1 MFNVEWLVLEN
12 LREGN
17 SRLRG
22 YEHLRNTQCW
32 IYHVLIF
39 SMNQTFFPYSYIKSK
54 NFKKILVDDICH
66 PLHNLLL
73 ILISVSKARDRPRF
87 IGSLFLTA
95 SLGHMLLPCI
105 DCRFCLSGK
114 AGCCSVGSISFDLGC
129 IS

>member
-39 SMNQTFFPYSYIKSK
+39 SMNQTFFPYSYIKST

-66 PLHNLLL
+66 LLHNLLL
-73 ILISVSKARDRPRF
+73 ILISVGNARNRLD
-87 IGSLFLTA
+87 LLA
-95 SLGHMLLPCI
+95 SYFLLPRLVI
-105 DCRFCLSGK
+105 
-114 AGCCSVGSISFDLGC
+114 CCSHV
-129 IS
+129 